1 MSESNY
7 LIALA
12 MIEKSGTRF
21 MPIGGKSVNKP
32 IDLNGD
38 KNIIKLLALEIL
50 LRVIQGTDSIPAKRF
65 AGEQSILVAQ
75 IPLGSIQ
82 TDLAT
87 IKSKWIKYGDNEKFI
102 SELKGLSI
110 NLVSISFVKYSGVE
124 LVQL

>member
-1 MSESNY
+1 MSEFNY

-12 MIEKSGTRF
+12 MIEKSGKRF

-32 IDLNGD
+32 IDFNDD
-38 KNIIKLLALEIL
+38 KDKIKLLALEIL

-75 IPLGSIQ
+75 IPLDSIQ

-87 IKSKWIKYGDNEKFI
+87 IKSKWIKYGDNQKFL
-102 SELKGLSI
+102 SELKGLSS
-110 NLVSISFVKYSGVE
+110 NLFSISFVKYSGV
-124 LVQL
+124 QLIQL